1 MCLQVV
7 RHDFHSV
14 TQVVRL
20 DFHSVTS
27 VVTQVVR
34 LDFHSVTSVVTEVV
48 RLVTH
53 GNATLSFAEFLYGQQ
68 LKNMD
73 FLFCYF
79 LCFLEESRNCFAVFW
94 WHYKLAI
101 KVFLVYRY

>member
-14 TQVVRL
+14 TG
-20 DFHSVTS
+20 
-27 VVTQVVR
+27 VVTQ
-34 LDFHSVTSVVTEVV
+34 VV

-53 GNATLSFAEFLYGQQ
+53 GNATVPFAEFLYGQQ

-79 LCFLEESRNCFAVFW
+79 FVFP
-94 WHYKLAI
+94 
-101 KVFLVYRY
+101 

>member
-1 MCLQVV
+1 MCL
-7 RHDFHSV
+7 
-14 TQVVRL
+14 QVVRL

-34 LDFHSVTSVVTEVV
+34 L
-48 RLVTH
+48 VTH
-53 GNATLSFAEFLYGQQ
+53 GNATLPFAEFLYGQQ

>member
-14 TQVVRL
+14 TG
-20 DFHSVTS
+20 

-34 LDFHSVTSVVTEVV
+34 HDFHSVTGVVTQVV

-53 GNATLSFAEFLYGQQ
+53 GNATLPFAEFLYGQQ

-73 FLFCYF
+73 FLCCYF
-79 LCFLEESRNCFAVFW
+79 LCFLELLCR
-94 WHYKLAI
+94 I
-101 KVFLVYRY
+101 LVALQSKCV